1 MSVVGDIVIYILMAF
16 VLIGAVG
23 AMVNP
28 REGVGKE
35 FMDGLYSIGPIFVP
49 VAGIMVSI
57 PFLSQFVKTVI
68 APVYGLVGADP
79 ALAATTF
86 IAVDMG
92 GYQLAEATA
101 LSIDG
106 WIMAMMVGFTSG
118 ACIVYIIPVGL
129 AMLDIRDHKY
139 MALGIMS
146 GILTVPVAMLITTW
160 MLIAT
165 GTKVRPEISTTSES
179 THAFAP
185 DAMEILTNTIP
196 LAVIVIVIALLLWR
210 FPNVMIRAF
219 MAFGKFM
226 DIGVKTVLALSI
238 VEYFTGFFSMIIAP
252 LGWTWGFDPLIADAD
267 DQFRALEI
275 AGYIGIMLA
284 GAFPLVWAINTYL
297 RKPLAAAG
305 RRFGMSSEG
314 SAGVLAAATNPI
326 ALFHLIRSIPPKDK
340 VLCIAFCV
348 TAGALVGDHLAFS
361 ANFQPNMIVP
371 LMVGKVVA
379 AVLGM
384 MLAQWI
390 AVPTARR
397 LEAKDREDGTI
408 EQDEY
413 LAGGAVDA
421 GIPDSVPGAT
431 SERS

>member
-1 MSVVGDIVIYILMAF
+1 MGLVGDIVIYILMGF

-23 AMVNP
+23 AMINP

-57 PFLSQFVKTVI
+57 PYLSQFVRAVI
-68 APVYGLVGADP
+68 APVYGLLGADP

-101 LSIDG
+101 LTTDG
-106 WIMAMMVGFTSG
+106 WIMAMMVGFTAG

-146 GILTVPVAMLITTW
+146 GILTVPIAMLVTTW

-165 GTKVRPEISTTSES
+165 GTKVRPEISTTAES

-185 DAMEILTNTIP
+185 SAMEILTNTIP
-196 LAVIVIVIALLLWR
+196 LAIIVVVLAFLLWK
-210 FPNVMIRAF
+210 FPNMMIRAF

-226 DIGVKTVLALSI
+226 DIGVKTVLAIAI
-238 VEYFTGFFSMIIAP
+238 VEYFTGIFSKLLAP
-252 LGWTWGFDPLIADAD
+252 LGLSWGFDPLIADTE

-305 RRFGMSSEG
+305 SKFGISSEG

-326 ALFHLIRSIPPKDK
+326 ALFHLVRSIPPKDK
-340 VLCIAFCV
+340 VLTIAFCV

-379 AVLGM
+379 GVLGM
-384 MLAQWI
+384 LIAQLI

-397 LEAKDREDGTI
+397 LEADDRQGTS
-408 EQDEY
+408 EPSEY
-413 LAGGAVDA
+413 LASEAGVTPSRALPDA
-421 GIPDSVPGAT
+421 E
-431 SERS
+431 SERH